1 MYIFKK
7 NINKKIV
14 NYINNQNLI
23 NYFKYYKIKYLK
35 VNLKQFK
42 MKNFKSK
49 IKIKVYLKEII
60 P

>member
-23 NYFKYYKIKYLK
+23 NYLKYYKIKYLK

-42 MKNFKSK
+42 MKNYKSK

>member
-42 MKNFKSK
+42 MKKYKSK

>member
-7 NINKKIV
+7 NINKKIA

-42 MKNFKSK
+42 MKNFKS
-49 IKIKVYLKEII
+49 
-60 P
+60 

>member
-42 MKNFKSK
+42 MKNYKSK